1 MKHLA
6 SLLGLAVLATPLL
19 AQTPSE
25 EVAAA
30 AKKVA
35 DQGGFQWVAKTDF
48 GSGGGGGGGGRGFR
62 AGPTEGW
69 RDKDGFTLLKVTRGD
84 STSEIVIKGEKGAF
98 KEDGTWQAIDTSL
111 GAGGGGG
118 GGGGQPN
125 PGRAA
130 ARTLRTFQPPTIE
143 ATELAAKTKEIKK
156 DGDVI
161 VGTLTEDAVKSLM
174 TFGGRGGGGGGP
186 EISGAQGTIKFWIKD
201 GALGKYEYQV
211 KGTMSFNG
219 NDRDIERTTTVELK
233 EGGPAPDAIPE
244 AARKVVS

>member
-6 SLLGLAVLATPLL
+6 SLLGLAVLAFPLL

-35 DQGGFQWVAKTDF
+35 DQGGFQWTAKTDF
-48 GSGGGGGGGGRGFR
+48 GSGGGGGGGRFG

-69 RDKDGFTLLKVTRGD
+69 RDKDGLTLLKISRGD
-84 STSEIVIKGEKGAF
+84 STSQIVIKGDRGAYQA
-98 KEDGTWQAIDTSL
+98 DGTWQAIDTTL
-111 GAGGGGG
+111 GTGGGGGG
-118 GGGGQPN
+118 GGGGQRD

-130 ARTLRTFQPPTIE
+130 ARTLRTFKPPTTE
-143 ATELAAKTKEIKK
+143 ATELAAQSKDLKKE
-156 DGDVI
+156 GDVW
-161 VGTLTEDAVKSLM
+161 VGTLTEDAAKSLM

-186 EISGAQGTIKFWIKD
+186 QVSGAQGTVKFWIKD

-211 KGTMSFNG
+211 KGSMSFNG